1 MKLRLANMN
10 VAICTVQTKRH
21 DGLWVLRIRAVRD
34 CERHLLHIRIGFE
47 RAIKSCPLRIIAE
60 RSRLRLVHEVTV
72 QIEQRAADTEKASYR
87 LEEGK
92 VEPQREGEDENESGR
107 KERVVGEDVVGDI
120 HGQREWREPQGWRRR

>member
-1 MKLRLANMN
+1 M
-10 VAICTVQTKRH
+10 
-21 DGLWVLRIRAVRD
+21 
-34 CERHLLHIRIGFE
+34 
-47 RAIKSCPLRIIAE
+47 E